1 MQFLIQFNLPIF
13 TVVEVQSRVGL
24 SIFLCL
30 GSSQQ
35 HKNNEARI
43 KMITMNPIIILQ
55 ITTGKPQMIFGEPA
69 SIGGHIRAVNV
80 TDCWYSPVD
89 ELSTLLGPEIEL

>member
-1 MQFLIQFNLPIF
+1 MNSPIF
-13 TVVEVQSRVGL
+13 NVVEVQSRVGL
-24 SIFLCL
+24 NIFRCL

-43 KMITMNPIIILQ
+43 NMITTKPIIILQ
-55 ITTGKPQMIFGEPA
+55 ITTGSPQMIFGEPA

-89 ELSTLLGPEIEL
+89 VLSTLFGPKIIAN